1 MYQAFYSHFS
11 DANANANANANAM
24 VDALHFT
31 QQSEKR

>member
-1 MYQAFYSHFS
+1 MYQAFYFHFS